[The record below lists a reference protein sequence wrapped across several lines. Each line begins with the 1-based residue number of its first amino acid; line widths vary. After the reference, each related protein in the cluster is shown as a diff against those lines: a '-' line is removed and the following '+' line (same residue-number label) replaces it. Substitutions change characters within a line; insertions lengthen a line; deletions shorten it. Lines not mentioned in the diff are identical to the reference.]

1 MAIGL
6 DDAKACLRAQK
17 YQAAFEICME
27 LARDDNQGAV
37 MLLADMG
44 MKGQIFE
51 DDLQVL
57 QEHLKHK
64 VSRGWGAVQFNL
76 AVMHERGLHN
86 VPKDIEL
93 AKKYYLDA
101 ADQMVP
107 QAHVNLAY
115 IYLHQ
120 DPINVE
126 KALEHLE
133 EAIELGS
140 TAACNTLGLLY
151 MKGEHVEKNTTKAFG
166 YLFAGAREK
175 GEEAKKN
182 LFLLQTLYPMN
193 DFAEGKEL
201 ASEIVIRMANARD
214 RYSID

>member
-1 MAIGL
+1 MPMLI
-6 DDAKACLRAQK
+6 DDAKACLIAGK
-17 YQAAFEICME
+17 YRVAFEILME
-27 LARDDNQGAV
+27 MAMDDSQPAI
-37 MLLADMG
+37 MLLSDMCI
-44 MKGQIFE
+44 KGQLAE
-51 DDLQVL
+51 DHLAQLQD
-57 QEHLKHK
+57 HLNRKA
-64 VSRGWGAVQFNL
+64 SRGWGAVQFNL
-76 AVMHERGLHN
+76 GVIYERGIN
-86 VPKDIEL
+86 AEKDLERS
-93 AKKYYLDA
+93 KRYYRQA
-101 ADQMVP
+101 ADQLVP

-115 IYLHQ
+115 IYLNQ
-120 DPINVE
+120 DPKDVE

-140 TAACNTLGLLY
+140 TAACNTMGLLY

-193 DFAEGKEL
+193 DFAEGKDL

>member
-1 MAIGL
+1 MALLL
-6 DDAKACLRAQK
+6 DDAKACLMAGK
-17 YQAAFEICME
+17 YGAAFEILME
-27 LARDDNQGAV
+27 MARDDNQPAI
-37 MLLADMG
+37 MLLADMSL
-44 MKGQIFE
+44 KGQ
-51 DDLQVL
+51 LAT
-57 QEHLKHK
+57 EHLDQLQDHLNRKA
-64 VSRGWGAVQFNL
+64 SRGWGAVQFNL
-76 AVMHERGLHN
+76 GVIYERGIHAEKNL
-86 VPKDIEL
+86 EL
-93 AKKYYLDA
+93 SKKYYLQA
-101 ADQMVP
+101 CDQLVP

-115 IYLHQ
+115 IFLNEE
-120 DPINVE
+120 PPKVE

-133 EAIELGS
+133 LAIELGS
-140 TAACNTLGLLY
+140 TAACNTVGLLY

>member
-1 MAIGL
+1 MPMLI
-6 DDAKACLRAQK
+6 DDAKACLIAGK
-17 YQAAFEICME
+17 YRVAFEILME
-27 LARDDNQGAV
+27 MARDDNQPAI
-37 MLLADMG
+37 MLLSDMCI
-44 MKGQIFE
+44 KGQLAE
-51 DDLQVL
+51 DHLAQLQD
-57 QEHLKHK
+57 HLNRKA
-64 VSRGWGAVQFNL
+64 SRGWGAVQFNL
-76 AVMHERGLHN
+76 GVIYERGIN
-86 VPKDIEL
+86 AEKDLEL
-93 AKKYYLDA
+93 SKKYYSQA
-101 ADQMVP
+101 ADQLVP

-115 IYLHQ
+115 IYLNQ
-120 DPINVE
+120 EPVE
-126 KALEHLE
+126 VAKALNHLDQ
-133 EAIELGS
+133 AVELGS

-175 GEEAKKN
+175 GEDAKKN

>member
-1 MAIGL
+1 MPMLI
-6 DDAKACLRAQK
+6 DDAKACLIAGK
-17 YQAAFEICME
+17 YRIAFEILME
-27 LARDDNQGAV
+27 MAMDDSQPAI
-37 MLLADMG
+37 MLLSDMCI
-44 MKGQIFE
+44 KGQLAE
-51 DDLQVL
+51 DHLAQLQD
-57 QEHLKHK
+57 HLNRKA
-64 VSRGWGAVQFNL
+64 SRGWGAVQFNL
-76 AVMHERGLHN
+76 GVIYERGIN
-86 VPKDIEL
+86 AEKDLERS
-93 AKKYYLDA
+93 KRYYRQA
-101 ADQMVP
+101 ADQLVP

-115 IYLHQ
+115 IYLNQ
-120 DPINVE
+120 DPKDVE

-140 TAACNTLGLLY
+140 TAACNTMGLLY

>member
-1 MAIGL
+1 MPMLI
-6 DDAKACLRAQK
+6 DDAKACLIAGK
-17 YQAAFEICME
+17 YRVAFEILME
-27 LARDDNQGAV
+27 MAMDDSQPAI
-37 MLLADMG
+37 MLLSDMCI
-44 MKGQIFE
+44 KGQLAE
-51 DDLQVL
+51 DHLTQLQD
-57 QEHLKHK
+57 HLNRKA
-64 VSRGWGAVQFNL
+64 SRGWGAVQFNL
-76 AVMHERGLHN
+76 GVIYERGIN
-86 VPKDIEL
+86 AEKDLERS
-93 AKKYYLDA
+93 KRYYRQA
-101 ADQMVP
+101 ADQLVP

-115 IYLHQ
+115 IYLNQ
-120 DPINVE
+120 DPKDVE

-140 TAACNTLGLLY
+140 TAACNTMGLLY

-193 DFAEGKEL
+193 DFAEGKDL

>member
-1 MAIGL
+1 MPMLI
-6 DDAKACLRAQK
+6 DDAKACLIAGK
-17 YQAAFEICME
+17 YRVAFEILME
-27 LARDDNQGAV
+27 MAMDDSQPAI
-37 MLLADMG
+37 MLLSDMCI
-44 MKGQIFE
+44 KGQLAE
-51 DDLQVL
+51 DHLAQLQD
-57 QEHLKHK
+57 HLNRKA
-64 VSRGWGAVQFNL
+64 SRGWGAVQFNL
-76 AVMHERGLHN
+76 GVIYERGIN
-86 VPKDIEL
+86 AEKDLERS
-93 AKKYYLDA
+93 KRYYRQA
-101 ADQMVP
+101 ADQLVP

-115 IYLHQ
+115 IYLNQ
-120 DPINVE
+120 DPKNVE

-140 TAACNTLGLLY
+140 TAACNTMGLLY

>member
-1 MAIGL
+1 MPMLI
-6 DDAKACLRAQK
+6 DDAKACLIAGK
-17 YQAAFEICME
+17 YRVAFEILME
-27 LARDDNQGAV
+27 MAMDDSQPAI
-37 MLLADMG
+37 MLLSDMCI
-44 MKGQIFE
+44 KGQLAE
-51 DDLQVL
+51 DHLAQLQD
-57 QEHLKHK
+57 HLNRKA
-64 VSRGWGAVQFNL
+64 SRGWGAVQFNL
-76 AVMHERGLHN
+76 GVIYERGIN
-86 VPKDIEL
+86 AEKDLERS
-93 AKKYYLDA
+93 KRYYRQA
-101 ADQMVP
+101 ADQLVP

-115 IYLHQ
+115 IYLNQ
-120 DPINVE
+120 DPKDVE

-140 TAACNTLGLLY
+140 TAACNTMGLLY

>member
-1 MAIGL
+1 MPMLI
-6 DDAKACLRAQK
+6 DDAKACLIAGK
-17 YQAAFEICME
+17 YRVAFEILME
-27 LARDDNQGAV
+27 MAMDDSQPAI
-37 MLLADMG
+37 MLLSDMCI
-44 MKGQIFE
+44 KGQLAE
-51 DDLQVL
+51 DHLAQLQD
-57 QEHLKHK
+57 HLNRKA
-64 VSRGWGAVQFNL
+64 SRGWGAVQFNL
-76 AVMHERGLHN
+76 GVIYERGIN
-86 VPKDIEL
+86 AEKDLERS
-93 AKKYYLDA
+93 KRYYRQA
-101 ADQMVP
+101 ADQLVP

-115 IYLHQ
+115 IYLNQ
-120 DPINVE
+120 DPKDVE

-140 TAACNTLGLLY
+140 TAACNTMGLLY

-166 YLFAGAREK
+166 YLYAGAREK

-193 DFAEGKEL
+193 DFAEGKDL